1 MMLKRAYVEITSVC
15 NLRCSFCPGT
25 GREARFLSPEEFRLL
40 ARRLRPSHAVIS
52 CSAVYNPRKDRPSAE
67 AAALLEAEG
76 ARVWYTDSFSRPGQ
90 ATACWESV
98 DFTILRDGTI
108 LAPDSREGGGRTI

>member
-1 MMLKRAYVEITSVC
+1 MTAAEMLSARVSASEEI
-15 NLRCSFCPGT
+15 RGQ
-25 GREARFLSPEEFRLL
+25 
-40 ARRLRPSHAVIS
+40 
-52 CSAVYNPRKDRPSAE
+52 
-67 AAALLEAEG
+67 ALLEAEG